1 MPERPPVI
9 IPIDAGDNMFI
20 QDAVQPSYDVPV
32 IAKKTAKTVY
42 LNTYVRESFFD
53 GYDRFSSVKVFKEVI
68 VKKRNGRLKRT
79 WVEVESIS
87 LNQEGNSSHQLSL
100 PRKTGRYK
108 VVAMGAEDRGNENLQ
123 WLKTTKKKKNVVFLD
138 DQGYNIPKPK
148 VKKVV
153 KKKSKKSK
161 KK

>member
-20 QDAVQPSYDVPV
+20 QDVQPSYDEPV
-32 IAKKTAKTVY
+32 MVKTTAKTVY
-42 LNTYVRESFFD
+42 LNTFVRESFFD
-53 GYDRFSSVKVFKEVI
+53 GYERFSSIKVFREVI
-68 VKKRNGRLKRT
+68 VKKSNGRLKRV
-79 WVEVESIS
+79 WIEVESIS

-123 WLKTTKKKKNVVFLD
+123 WLKITKKKKNVVFLD

-148 VKKVV
+148 VKK
-153 KKKSKKSK
+153 SKKSK
-161 KK
+161 KKK